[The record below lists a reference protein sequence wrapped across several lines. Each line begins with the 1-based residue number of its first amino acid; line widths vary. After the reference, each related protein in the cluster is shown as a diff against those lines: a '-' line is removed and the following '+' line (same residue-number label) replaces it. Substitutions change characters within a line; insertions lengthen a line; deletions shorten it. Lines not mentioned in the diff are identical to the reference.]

1 MDQASARSLDSE
13 GREGPSAVGSSQL
26 PPISGAMS
34 TSSQGSETP
43 VTVLRNDQ
51 VVRFHGVSDSPDHED
66 AAANG
71 NVFAHAKESGSHV
84 GTTIPIQEGGSEVVY
99 PLPFERL
106 RPATGAFDAKE
117 DQGDSSLYTSGFFSR
132 KLSQQDDYTEQID
145 YKPVAVKRVFS
156 GAQQPESTQLSS
168 RHQTSYADTK
178 RLASRAPSRIVESLP
193 VAVKFDPDKPD
204 WSQVRIHVS
213 RNLFLMCAVGI
224 MM

>member
-1 MDQASARSLDSE
+1 MDQAGARSHDSE
-13 GREGPSAVGSSQL
+13 GREGPSGVGSSQL

-51 VVRFHGVSDSPDHED
+51 VVRFQGVNDSPDDED

-71 NVFAHAKESGSHV
+71 SLPAHAKASGSHV
-84 GTTIPIQEGGSEVVY
+84 SITVPIQDGGSEVVY

-106 RPATGAFDAKE
+106 RPATGASDAKE

-132 KLSQQDDYTEQID
+132 KLSQQDEHSEQID

-156 GAQQPESTQLSS
+156 GAQQPESTELSS
-168 RHQTSYADTK
+168 RHQTSYADIK
-178 RLASRAPSRIVESLP
+178 RLASRVPSRIVESPP

-204 WSQVRIHVS
+204 WSQVRIHCS
-213 RNLFLMCAVGI
+213 RYLFLCVLSE
-224 MM
+224 